1 MTAASLGN
9 ARVLVTGAT
18 GGVGEAL
25 VRRLVNDGATV
36 LVHGRE
42 TGKVVALAAELRH
55 MGGGDVLPFVADLAS
70 LAEVIRLAREVLASG
85 PLTVL
90 VNNAG
95 VGFGRDRTLRELSRD
110 GFELRLAVNYLAPFL
125 LTEQLTAAG
134 LPKHAVV
141 NVASAGQAPVDESDL
156 MSERAYDGVL
166 AYRRS
171 KLALIADTLER
182 ARRDSRRSYLAL
194 HPGTFLATK
203 MVLESG
209 ITPRGTPEQG
219 ANAVLAVIARALSGD
234 TGKYYEQSKEA
245 PADPSA
251 YDPALQ
257 ESLRHQALALTAAF
271 RATDNATSPTTGSS
285 SQSFSLPTK
294 PTSP

>member
-1 MTAASLGN
+1 MKTSLEG

-25 VRRLVNDGATV
+25 VQRLVQDGATV
-36 LVHGRE
+36 LVHGRDVGRVE
-42 TGKVVALAAELRH
+42 ALTAKLRH
-55 MGGGDVLPFVADLAS
+55 TGGGDVQPFVADLAS
-70 LAEVIRLAREVLASG
+70 LAEVARLVRDVVASG

-95 VGFGRDRTLRELSRD
+95 VGFGRDRKLRELSQD
-110 GFELRLAVNYLAPFL
+110 GIELRLAVNYLAPFL
-125 LTEQLTAAG
+125 LSEQLTAAG
-134 LPKHAVV
+134 LPERAVV

-156 MSERAYDGVL
+156 MNERAYDGVL

-182 ARRDSRRSYLAL
+182 ARRDLHRSYVAL

-209 ITPRGTPEQG
+209 ITPQGTPEQG
-219 ANAVLAVIARALSGD
+219 ADAVLAVIKRALSGE
-234 TGKYYEQSKEA
+234 TGKYFERSKEA
-245 PADPSA
+245 RADPSA
-251 YDPALQ
+251 YDSALQ
-257 ESLRHQALALTAAF
+257 DRLRRWALTTTARF
-271 RATDNATSPTTGSS
+271 NSPTPGR
-285 SQSFSLPTK
+285 
-294 PTSP
+294 